1 MGASTRTCM
10 VINIDNRISI
20 DLIIVVVV
28 ACRVNDMQVMF
39 SLTSRDNVNVYRSG
53 KNKSFFFQKTKVDRK
68 KIQKQDRLKPVLFF
82 LQFTP
87 VFIFCSDNSQ
97 VKIVFAVKN
106 KTCLQLFFMKI
117 FPEYKIIH

>member
-53 KNKSFFFQKTKVDRK
+53 KNKSFF
-68 KIQKQDRLKPVLFF
+68 
-82 LQFTP
+82 
-87 VFIFCSDNSQ
+87 SG
-97 VKIVFAVKN
+97 N
-106 KTCLQLFFMKI
+106 KSR
-117 FPEYKIIH
+117 